1 MKRLFLDTNVY
12 NHIADVEAECVKQSI
27 EARQFE
33 VLTTPQILAELAA
46 TFKKDKA
53 LAVRLCNIYADLISD
68 DVLQP
73 PPVLIQ
79 TEISSVLK
87 GDRSTVLYLQG
98 ENKMEFFSY
107 VEKLKS
113 GNIDLYVE
121 QFIDR
126 IGRLKKEQFRY
137 SKLRFSK
144 IEPHVLEEPLK
155 KYPTFHQFLMEGI
168 RRGERL
174 KELER
179 YVVKDFGKNT
189 HQAAKFIE
197 KRLGKT
203 PHLGI
208 ALRVVPALSYYYH
221 VEKNK
226 PKHGDIFD
234 CSYFVCLATVD
245 GFVSD
250 DEGARYLF
258 RLICPHKQCLSLADF
273 INLLA

>member
-1 MKRLFLDTNVY
+1 MKRFFLDTNVY
-12 NHIADVEAECVKQSI
+12 NHISDADLDCIKRAITAGQI
-27 EARQFE
+27 E
-33 VLTTPQILAELAA
+33 VLTTPQILAELAG

-53 LAVRLCNIYADLISD
+53 FAIRLCNIYADLISD

-79 TEISSVLK
+79 TELASLLK

-98 ENKMEFFSY
+98 ENKIEFFNY

-113 GNIDLYVE
+113 GNLDLYAE

-126 IGRLKKEQFRY
+126 IGHLKKEQFKY
-137 SKLRFSK
+137 SKLGFSK
-144 IEPHVLEEPLK
+144 IEPNVLKEPLK
-155 KYPTFHQFLMEGI
+155 KYPTFDQFLKEGL

-174 KELER
+174 TEIER
-179 YVVKDFGKNT
+179 YVVKDLGKNT
-189 HQAAKFIE
+189 HKAAKFIE

-203 PHLGI
+203 PHLRI
-208 ALRVVPALSYYYH
+208 ALRVVPALTYYYH

-234 CSYFVCLATVD
+234 CGYFVCLATVD

-250 DEGARYLF
+250 DEGARDLF
-258 RLICPHKQCLSLADF
+258 TLVCPQKECLSLSDF
-273 INLLA
+273 IGLLV